1 MQPADSRGPSV
12 CLAPGSIAAWLE
24 VQGKLHSPCTQRG
37 LGKRPSG
44 THAIVRPTPL
54 EGEGLGP
61 GPLRPRTCPS
71 WGPCGPAEQPLV
83 AVLSNDVGVGRA
95 TEAVQDHGQR
105 LEPGQPVATQE
116 RGTQAV
122 LRRGVTGV
130 GTGER
135 GDGPLHLPETNTV
148 QGERHPRET
157 GSPAAASGQ
166 HGGVLGSGHGDAGG
180 LHPHSTPSPSAA
192 RTLHRGKPSRPARR
206 VSAFLRGRRALCP
219 RLQQPTPAL
228 DPDSATG
235 SPPGPCTHPCPRRGD
250 SLAQSRSE
258 SRGAEPSR
266 CLARGYTL

>member
-1 MQPADSRGPSV
+1 M
-12 CLAPGSIAAWLE
+12 
-24 VQGKLHSPCTQRG
+24 
-37 LGKRPSG
+37 
-44 THAIVRPTPL
+44 
-54 EGEGLGP
+54 
-61 GPLRPRTCPS
+61 
-71 WGPCGPAEQPLV
+71 

-95 TEAVQDHGQR
+95 TEAVQDPGQR

-122 LRRGVTGV
+122 LRRWVTGV

-157 GSPAAASGQ
+157 SSPAAASGQ
-166 HGGVLGSGHGDAGG
+166 HGGVPGSGHGDAGG
-180 LHPHSTPSPSAA
+180 LRPHSAPSPSAA

-219 RLQQPTPAL
+219 RLQQPA
-228 DPDSATG
+228 AHAG
-235 SPPGPCTHPCPRRGD
+235 PGPRFCHGEPPAPCTRPRPRRGD
-250 SLAQSRSE
+250 GLAQSRSE

-266 CLARGYTL
+266 CLARGCTL